1 MKRTHPFRKIIA
13 TLLIAL
19 LYTALTFGIL
29 VGVKGYRMYESA
41 ISQMTLE
48 DRVESI
54 RGREDFTHY
63 SELTDFYIKA
73 VISAEDHR
81 FMRHS
86 GLDPIAIGRAALR
99 DLKAG
104 YFKEGGST
112 ITQQL
117 AKNLLFTQEK
127 TVERKAAEIFAVFD
141 IEEEYSKE
149 EIFELYVNT
158 SGFGSGYNGVRAAA
172 LGYFDKEPSE
182 LTDYESAVLAGV
194 PNAPSLYSPDVSLE
208 LASQRVGE
216 VLGSM
221 VREEV
226 LTQEEADRIQACH

>member
-29 VGVKGYRMYESA
+29 VGVKGYQMYENA

-86 GLDPIAIGRAALR
+86 GLDP
-99 DLKAG
+99 
-104 YFKEGGST
+104 
-112 ITQQL
+112 
-117 AKNLLFTQEK
+117 
-127 TVERKAAEIFAVFD
+127 
-141 IEEEYSKE
+141 
-149 EIFELYVNT
+149 
-158 SGFGSGYNGVRAAA
+158 
-172 LGYFDKEPSE
+172 P
-182 LTDYESAVLAGV
+182 SAV
-194 PNAPSLYSPDVSLE
+194 PP
-208 LASQRVGE
+208 
-216 VLGSM
+216 
-221 VREEV
+221 
-226 LTQEEADRIQACH
+226 